1 MGDDALARGDVRK
14 LNPGGD
20 DAGDFRKREDAV
32 AADDAKESVGE
43 EKPCECGSWLACA
56 GLAIEWTLDW
66 HFLGKQCRAKSRY
79 KCSGACLALRKLSFV
94 REDSFI
100 VIALFVYI

>member
-56 GLAIEWTLDW
+56 GLAIDP
-66 HFLGKQCRAKSRY
+66 R
-79 KCSGACLALRKLSFV
+79 LALFGEAMQGKES
-94 REDSFI
+94 I
-100 VIALFVYI
+100 